1 MADVEWQPLPTLW
14 PQPAVWTDVGEL
26 TLLVFTQGGVP
37 PWEVNRRAK
46 AGSSR
51 DDLIAT
57 GTADTSRR
65 RRQPHSPKQGRSRQN
80 EVVQQDR
87 GRDIP
92 YPVRPVT
99 FSIAD
104 LQIL

>member
-14 PQPAVWTDVGEL
+14 PQPAVWADVGEL

-37 PWEVNRRAK
+37 TWEVNRRAK

-57 GTADTSRR
+57 GTADTFEAAKAAALSEARA
-65 RRQPHSPKQGRSRQN
+65 QSS
-80 EVVQQDR
+80 E
-87 GRDIP
+87 
-92 YPVRPVT
+92 
-99 FSIAD
+99 
-104 LQIL
+104 